1 MEMLEMEIEVGVVTN
16 CLFCTQTPMY
26 VLFYMLFHRVLQK
39 FYRVGG
45 HSYLTVEE
53 IITQRDELNA
63 PKALNKHWK
72 RSGIQVYLDSEAQ
85 DHNFCLI
92 ESVLTSDD
100 LFLYLPF

>member
-16 CLFCTQTPMY
+16 CLFCTQTLIY

-53 IITQRDELNA
+53 IITQRDEVNA

-72 RSGIQVYLDSEAQ
+72 RSGIQVYWDSEAQ

>member
-1 MEMLEMEIEVGVVTN
+1 M
-16 CLFCTQTPMY
+16 
-26 VLFYMLFHRVLQK
+26 
-39 FYRVGG
+39 
-45 HSYLTVEE
+45 TVEE